1 LIGGFV
7 SVLYLGKTMID
18 MYVICGLLDYGRKV
32 FDEMADRAVHLVIFK
47 HRWRWKFSCWWP
59 PWVPIPGGRDLR
71 HFSRTQMTLA
81 LSTFLELLG
90 CTETLGEEDD
100 TGCPHGHGYSCVLH
114 GEDIAVS
121 WCMFL
126 KLRQWRGMIRSQ
138 TSFNTELF
146 AGPRTFRDYE
156 MTTATFHDYR
166 FHDGLQWVPTWPW
179 LHIRFAWVRIS
190 RASGSKDNRIELESW
205 MVLEARADDVLILV
219 AGPWTQFNV
228 AATILDFGPS

>member
-1 LIGGFV
+1 
-7 SVLYLGKTMID
+7 
-18 MYVICGLLDYGRKV
+18 
-32 FDEMADRAVHLVIFK
+32 
-47 HRWRWKFSCWWP
+47 
-59 PWVPIPGGRDLR
+59 
-71 HFSRTQMTLA
+71 MTLA